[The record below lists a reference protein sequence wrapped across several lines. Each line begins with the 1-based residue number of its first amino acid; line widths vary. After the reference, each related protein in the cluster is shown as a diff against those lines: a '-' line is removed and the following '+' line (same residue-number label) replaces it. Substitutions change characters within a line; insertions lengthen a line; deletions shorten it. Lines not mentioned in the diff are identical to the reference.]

1 MSNNKDLVRI
11 IDLYEIRVDGNRK
24 ARLANLNV
32 IGELSPGL
40 PLAEDLIKQYLE
52 DPWSLAGKS
61 IICAARLSD
70 QYGSP
75 KYNRTEEI
83 DLNKC
88 EQNLGEKSGYS
99 YQSANVG
106 SGWVRPYGKEIANTQ
121 SGHRCTMRYAVELD
135 PDARTVLNLSFHN
148 PDHSYDEMIQI
159 ESDDHHTDCADR
171 KNQTGL
177 DKFKSAY
184 YGGRD
189 WAVQLY
195 VYCKPFNISIAGTLE
210 GAYFSLPSHS
220 YLSTALSVAGK
231 GNVDTYLTSF
241 TKYKCEKTI
250 QASCVV
256 AGSLFLKQFAPQITK
271 VNQDN
276 NVDSFDLMMKWWFKD
291 YGPLYA
297 ELDPD
302 KRCCT
307 QLDLIQ
313 GGGLYKGNEPTIAR
327 FVYLYNDFVRLRAR
341 TDGWKISGRNSTAIP
356 FQGSEKD
363 KESGWNNFL
372 SKANHLIKPVL
383 GSIATT
389 PFF

>member
-75 KYNRTEEI
+75 TYNRTEEI

-88 EQNLGEKSGYS
+88 EQNLEEKNGYS

-121 SGHRCTMRYAVELD
+121 SGHRATMRYAVELD

-148 PDHSYDEMIQI
+148 PNHSYDEMIQI

-171 KNQTGL
+171 KNQSGL

-184 YGGRD
+184 YGRRD

-195 VYCKPFNISIAGTLE
+195 DYCKPFDISIAGTLE

-220 YLSTALSVAGK
+220 YLSAALSLAGK

-256 AGSLFLKQFAPQITK
+256 SGSLFLKQFAPQIAK

>member
-1 MSNNKDLVRI
+1 MSNNKDLVKI

-32 IGELSPGL
+32 IGEISPGL

-75 KYNRTEEI
+75 TYNRTEEI

-88 EQNLGEKSGYS
+88 EQNLEEKSGYS

-121 SGHRCTMRYAVELD
+121 SGHRATMRYAVELD

-148 PDHSYDEMIQI
+148 PNHSYDVMIQI

-171 KNQTGL
+171 KNQSGL

-184 YGGRD
+184 YGRRD

-195 VYCKPFNISIAGTLE
+195 DYCKPFDISIAGTLV

-220 YLSTALSVAGK
+220 YLSTALSLAGK
-231 GNVDTYLTSF
+231 GNVDTYLKS
-241 TKYKCEKTI
+241 CEK
-250 QASCVV
+250 
-256 AGSLFLKQFAPQITK
+256 LLKKNGLMFTATLNRTLTSYLKAIIGAEYILRWLPIGTHDWNKFIKPEELEKQLTDLNFNT
-271 VNQDN
+271 
-276 NVDSFDLMMKWWFKD
+276 VD
-291 YGPLYA
+291 
-297 ELDPD
+297 
-302 KRCCT
+302 
-307 QLDLIQ
+307 
-313 GGGLYKGNEPTIAR
+313 
-327 FVYLYNDFVRLRAR
+327 
-341 TDGWKISGRNSTAIP
+341 ISGLSFNPI
-356 FQGSEKD
+356 
-363 KESGWNNFL
+363 L
-372 SKANHLIKPVL
+372 SKWSRSNNLSVNYIICSSKN
-383 GSIATT
+383 
-389 PFF
+389 